1 MQNRRLMFWTTMLLV
16 AMIVLAG
23 CAPRTGAGDAAA
35 MTTDPMELVVD
46 LPAIVLDVQADGSVS
61 IGNVPLAQIGA
72 LAGADLSA
80 VAVDSSLVD
89 FMSAGNIQHVQVNN
103 SSSGLLLLV
112 NGEAIPSIT
121 YDGESL
127 QATADALNAFGM
139 AIPMLD
145 TALSLVDQIGLGV
158 IMRFPVAAGMAQ
170 IPLYVEGDSASAME
184 AQAAQDEFLAAVGA
198 PPRINLPIFYEAD
211 GSFSIG
217 DLTDEEWSS
226 LTGTS
231 MAALRLNT
239 SVIDGLAA
247 SGINKLGLGTDAAGI
262 HIMINDNALPTLDW
276 SGGKATH
283 LLNLADQ
290 LGLWNMLAPGMNVG
304 EVLVTV
310 EGLLPVIQVTDF
322 DLTVHLPGS
331 GMAASR

>member
-158 IMRFPVAAGMAQ
+158 IMRFPVAAGVAQ
-170 IPLYVEGDSASAME
+170 IPLYVEGDGASAME

-290 LGLWNMLAPGMNVG
+290 LGLWNMQIGR
-304 EVLVTV
+304 
-310 EGLLPVIQVTDF
+310 
-322 DLTVHLPGS
+322 
-331 GMAASR
+331 ASCRERV

>member
-1 MQNRRLMFWTTMLLV
+1 MQKRRLMFWTTMLLV

-23 CAPRTGAGDAAA
+23 CAPRSGAGDAAA

-46 LPAIVLDVQADGSVS
+46 LPAIVLDVQSDGSIAV
-61 IGNVPLAQIGA
+61 GNVPLAQLGA
-72 LAGADLSA
+72 GFGIDLSA
-80 VAVDSSLVD
+80 AAIDAAMVD
-89 FMSAGNIQHVQVNN
+89 FMTVGNIQHVQVNN

-158 IMRFPVAAGMAQ
+158 IMRFPVAAGVAQ
-170 IPLYVEGDSASAME
+170 IPLYVEGDGGSA
-184 AQAAQDEFLAAVGA
+184 AQAKMAQDEFLAAVGA
-198 PPRINLPIFYEAD
+198 PPRINLPIFYETD

-226 LTGTS
+226 LTGAS
-231 MAALRLNT
+231 LAGLRLNT
-239 SVIDGLAA
+239 SLIDGLAS
-247 SGINKLGLGTDAAGI
+247 SGINKIGLGTDAAGI
-262 HIMINDNALPTLDW
+262 HIMINDSHLPTLDW

-290 LGLWNMLAPGMNVG
+290 LGLWNMLAPNMNVG
-304 EVLVTV
+304 EMLVTI
-310 EGLLPVIQVTDF
+310 EGLLPVIQVTNF

-331 GMAASR
+331 SMAASR

>member
-1 MQNRRLMFWTTMLLV
+1 
-16 AMIVLAG
+16 
-23 CAPRTGAGDAAA
+23 

-46 LPAIVLDVQADGSVS
+46 LPAIVLDVQSDGSISV
-61 IGNVPLAQIGA
+61 GNVPLAQLGA
-72 LAGADLSA
+72 GFGIDLSTA
-80 VAVDSSLVD
+80 AIDAAMVD

-127 QATADALNAFGM
+127 QATADTLNAFGM

-158 IMRFPVAAGMAQ
+158 IMRFPVAAGVAQ
-170 IPLYVEGDSASAME
+170 IPLYVEGDGGSA
-184 AQAAQDEFLAAVGA
+184 AQAKAAQDEFLAAVGA

-226 LTGTS
+226 LTGAS
-231 MAALRLNT
+231 LAGLRLNT
-239 SVIDGLAA
+239 SLIDGLAA

-262 HIMINDNALPTLDW
+262 HIMINDSALPTLDW

-290 LGLWNMLAPGMNVG
+290 LGLWNMLAPNMNVG
-304 EVLVTV
+304 EMLVTI
-310 EGLLPVIQVTDF
+310 EGLLPVIQVTNF

-331 GMAASR
+331 SMAASR